1 VDGSTLTVEP
11 LASHHDRASFSCGE
25 PSLDRYI
32 RRQASQDTRRR
43 VARVF
48 VAHAYLPGRVTGYY
62 TLSAASFEK
71 DDLPA
76 VIAKRLPHY
85 PVPAAVIGR
94 LAVDLHSQGSGL
106 GEVLLLDAIH
116 RVVRAGD
123 TIGVYAVVVDALH
136 ERASA
141 FYERYG
147 FLPFPSQPLRLY
159 LPLRTFEQLRLCPPP
174 LLSLSGQTRRPR
186 RTRMPPISPKSDSRR
201 Q

>member
-1 VDGSTLTVEP
+1 MDEPPLTVEP

-32 RRQASQDTRRR
+32 RRQASQDARRR

-48 VAHAYLPGRVTGYY
+48 VAHVHPPGRVAGYY
-62 TLSAASFEK
+62 TLSAASFER

-76 VIAKRLPHY
+76 EVARRLPHY

-94 LAVDLHSQGSGL
+94 LAVDLRSQGSGF
-106 GEVLLLDAIH
+106 GEVLLLDAIR

-123 TIGVYAVVVDALH
+123 TIGVYAVIVDALH

-147 FLPFPSQPLRLY
+147 FLPFPSRPLRLY
-159 LPLRTFEQLRLCPPP
+159 LPLRTFEQLKL
-174 LLSLSGQTRRPR
+174 
-186 RTRMPPISPKSDSRR
+186 
-201 Q
+201 

>member
-1 VDGSTLTVEP
+1 MDETPLTVEP
-11 LASHHDRASFSCGE
+11 LGPHHDRASFSCGE

-32 RRQASQDTRRR
+32 RRQASQDARRR

-48 VAHAYLPGRVTGYY
+48 VASGGPSERIAGYY

-71 DDLPA
+71 DNLPA
-76 VIAKRLPHY
+76 DLARRLPHY

-94 LAVDLHSQGSGL
+94 LAVDLRSQGSGL
-106 GEVLLLDAIH
+106 GEALLLDAIH

-136 ERASA
+136 DRASA

-147 FLPFPSQPLRLY
+147 FVPFPSQPLRLY
-159 LPLRTFEQLRLCPPP
+159 LPLRAFERLG
-174 LLSLSGQTRRPR
+174 L
-186 RTRMPPISPKSDSRR
+186 
-201 Q
+201 

>member
-1 VDGSTLTVEP
+1 MDESPLTVEP
-11 LASHHDRASFSCGE
+11 LAPHHDRASFSCGE

-32 RRQASQDTRRR
+32 RQQASQDTRRR

-48 VAHAYLPGRVTGYY
+48 VVLGDPPKRIAGYY

-71 DDLPA
+71 DNLPA
-76 VIAKRLPHY
+76 ELANRLPHY

-94 LAVDLHSQGSGL
+94 LTVDLRSQGTGL
-106 GEVLLLDAIH
+106 GEVLLLDAIR

-136 ERASA
+136 DRASA

-147 FLPFPSQPLRLY
+147 FVPFPSQPLRLY
-159 LPLRTFEQLRLCPPP
+159 LSIRTFEQLGL
-174 LLSLSGQTRRPR
+174 
-186 RTRMPPISPKSDSRR
+186 
-201 Q
+201 

>member
-1 VDGSTLTVEP
+1 MDEPPFTVEP
-11 LASHHDRASFSCGE
+11 LGPYHERASFSCGE
-25 PSLDRYI
+25 ATLDTHI
-32 RRQASQDTRRR
+32 RRQASQDVRRR
-43 VARVF
+43 GARVF
-48 VAHAYLPGRVTGYY
+48 VASGGPSGYIAGYY

-76 VIAKRLPHY
+76 ESARRLPHY

-94 LAVDLHSQGSGL
+94 LAVDLRSQGCGL
-106 GEVLLLDAIH
+106 GEALLLDAIH

-147 FLPFPSQPLRLY
+147 FTPFPSTPRRLF
-159 LPLRTFEQLRLCPPP
+159 LPLRTFEKLGL
-174 LLSLSGQTRRPR
+174 
-186 RTRMPPISPKSDSRR
+186 
-201 Q
+201 

>member
-1 VDGSTLTVEP
+1 MDESPLTVEP
-11 LASHHDRASFSCGE
+11 LGPHHDRASFSCGE
-25 PSLDRYI
+25 PSLDHYI
-32 RRQASQDTRRR
+32 RRQASQDARRR

-48 VAHAYLPGRVTGYY
+48 VAAGDPPERIASYY

-71 DDLPA
+71 DNLPA
-76 VIAKRLPHY
+76 ELARRLPHY

-94 LAVDLHSQGSGL
+94 LAVDLRSQGSGL

-136 ERASA
+136 DRASA

-147 FLPFPSQPLRLY
+147 FVPFPSQPLRLY
-159 LPLRTFEQLRLCPPP
+159 LPLRTFEQLKL
-174 LLSLSGQTRRPR
+174 
-186 RTRMPPISPKSDSRR
+186 
-201 Q
+201 

>member
-1 VDGSTLTVEP
+1 MPLTVEP
-11 LASHHDRASFSCGE
+11 LGPHHDRASFSCGE

-32 RRQASQDTRRR
+32 HRQASQDTRRR

-48 VAHAYLPGRVTGYY
+48 VALGDPPAQIASYY

-71 DDLPA
+71 DNLPA
-76 VIAKRLPHY
+76 ELVRRLPHY

-94 LAVDLHSQGSGL
+94 LAVDLRSQGSGL

-123 TIGVYAVVVDALH
+123 TIGVYAVMVDVLH
-136 ERASA
+136 DRARA

-147 FLPFPSQPLRLY
+147 FTPLPSQPLRLY
-159 LPLRTFEQLRLCPPP
+159 LPLRTLERLRL
-174 LLSLSGQTRRPR
+174 
-186 RTRMPPISPKSDSRR
+186 
-201 Q
+201 

>member
-1 VDGSTLTVEP
+1 MDESPLTVEP

-32 RRQASQDTRRR
+32 RRQARQDARRR

-48 VAHAYLPGRVTGYY
+48 VASGEPPGRVAGYY

-76 VIAKRLPHY
+76 EVAKRLPHY

-94 LAVDLHSQGSGL
+94 LAVDHRSQGSGL

-136 ERASA
+136 DRASA

-147 FLPFPSQPLRLY
+147 FLPFPSRPLRLY
-159 LPLRTFEQLRLCPPP
+159 LPLRTFEQLRL
-174 LLSLSGQTRRPR
+174 
-186 RTRMPPISPKSDSRR
+186 
-201 Q
+201 

>member
-1 VDGSTLTVEP
+1 MDEATLTVEP
-11 LASHHDRASFSCGE
+11 LGAHHDRASFSCGE

-32 RRQASQDTRRR
+32 RRQARQDARRR

-48 VAHAYLPGRVTGYY
+48 VASGEPPGRVAGYY

-76 VIAKRLPHY
+76 EVARRLPHY

-94 LAVDLHSQGSGL
+94 LAVDLRSQGSGL
-106 GEVLLLDAIH
+106 GEVLLLDAIR

-136 ERASA
+136 DRAGA

-147 FLPFPSQPLRLY
+147 FLPFPSRPLRLY
-159 LPLRTFEQLRLCPPP
+159 LPLRTFEQLKL
-174 LLSLSGQTRRPR
+174 
-186 RTRMPPISPKSDSRR
+186 
-201 Q
+201 

>member
-1 VDGSTLTVEP
+1 MDEPPLTIEP
-11 LASHHDRASFSCGE
+11 LGAHHDRASFSCGE
-25 PSLDRYI
+25 PSLDHYI

-43 VARVF
+43 VARVV
-48 VAHAYLPGRVTGYY
+48 VASGEPPERIAGYY

-76 VIAKRLPHY
+76 ALAKRLPHY

-94 LAVDLHSQGSGL
+94 LAVDLRSQGRGL
-106 GEVLLLDAIH
+106 GETLLLDAIH

-136 ERASA
+136 DRAGT

-147 FLPFPSQPLRLY
+147 FAPFPSNPLRLF
-159 LPLRTFEQLRLCPPP
+159 LPIRTFEQLGL
-174 LLSLSGQTRRPR
+174 
-186 RTRMPPISPKSDSRR
+186 
-201 Q
+201 

>member
-1 VDGSTLTVEP
+1 MDEPPPTVEP
-11 LASHHDRASFSCGE
+11 LGAHHDHASFSCGE

-32 RRQASQDTRRR
+32 RRQASQDARRR
-43 VARVF
+43 GARVF
-48 VAHAYLPGRVTGYY
+48 VAHAHPPGRIAGYY

-76 VIAKRLPHY
+76 EVARRLPHY

-94 LAVDLHSQGSGL
+94 LAVDLRSQGSGL

-136 ERASA
+136 ERAGA

-147 FLPFPSQPLRLY
+147 FLPFPSRPLRLY
-159 LPLRTFEQLRLCPPP
+159 LPLRTFEQLRL
-174 LLSLSGQTRRPR
+174 
-186 RTRMPPISPKSDSRR
+186 
-201 Q
+201 

>member
-1 VDGSTLTVEP
+1 MDEAPLTVEP

-32 RRQASQDTRRR
+32 RRQASQDARRR

-48 VAHAYLPGRVTGYY
+48 VASGEPPGRVAGYY
-62 TLSAASFEK
+62 TLSAASFER

-76 VIAKRLPHY
+76 EVARRLPHY

-94 LAVDLHSQGSGL
+94 LAVDVRSQGSGL
-106 GEVLLLDAIH
+106 GEVLLLDAIR

-147 FLPFPSQPLRLY
+147 FLPFPSRPLRLY
-159 LPLRTFEQLRLCPPP
+159 LPLRTFEQLKL
-174 LLSLSGQTRRPR
+174 
-186 RTRMPPISPKSDSRR
+186 
-201 Q
+201 

>member
-1 VDGSTLTVEP
+1 MDELPLTVEP
-11 LASHHDRASFSCGE
+11 LGPHHDRASFSCGE

-48 VAHAYLPGRVTGYY
+48 VALGDTPERIAGYY

-71 DDLPA
+71 DNLPA
-76 VIAKRLPHY
+76 ELVRRLPHY

-94 LAVDLHSQGSGL
+94 LAVDLGSQGSGL

-136 ERASA
+136 DRAKA

-147 FLPFPSQPLRLY
+147 FTPFPSQPLRLY
-159 LPLRTFEQLRLCPPP
+159 LPLRTFERLRL
-174 LLSLSGQTRRPR
+174 
-186 RTRMPPISPKSDSRR
+186 
-201 Q
+201 

>member
-1 VDGSTLTVEP
+1 MDKAPLKVEP
-11 LASHHDRASFSCGE
+11 LGPHHDRASFSCGE

-32 RRQASQDTRRR
+32 RRQASQDARRR

-48 VAHAYLPGRVTGYY
+48 VAPGCPPGRIAGYY
-62 TLSAASFEK
+62 TLSAASFER

-76 VIAKRLPHY
+76 ATAGRLPHY

-94 LAVDLHSQGSGL
+94 LAVDLRSQGSGL
-106 GEVLLLDAIH
+106 GEILLLDAVR

-123 TIGVYAVVVDALH
+123 ALGVYAVVVDALH

-147 FLPFPSQPLRLY
+147 FMPFPSRPLRLY
-159 LPLRTFEQLRLCPPP
+159 LPLRTFERLG
-174 LLSLSGQTRRPR
+174 L
-186 RTRMPPISPKSDSRR
+186 
-201 Q
+201 

>member
-1 VDGSTLTVEP
+1 MDEPPLTVEP
-11 LASHHDRASFSCGE
+11 LGPHHDRASFSCGE

-32 RRQASQDTRRR
+32 RRQASQDARRR

-48 VAHAYLPGRVTGYY
+48 VTPGEPPERIAGYY
-62 TLSAASFEK
+62 TLTAASFEK

-76 VIAKRLPHY
+76 EVARRLPHY

-94 LAVDLHSQGSGL
+94 LAVDLRSQGSGL

-116 RVVRAGD
+116 RIVRAGD

-136 ERASA
+136 ERAGA

-147 FLPFPSQPLRLY
+147 FLPFPSRPLRLY
-159 LPLRTFEQLRLCPPP
+159 LPLRTFEQLGL
-174 LLSLSGQTRRPR
+174 
-186 RTRMPPISPKSDSRR
+186 
-201 Q
+201 